1 MRRSWIGIAREQQSD
16 SALYADAPGAV
27 TATGAEQGEVV
38 RAGQTIPG
46 AFS

>member
-1 MRRSWIGIAREQQSD
+1 MRRSWIGIAREQQSYTV
-16 SALYADAPGAV
+16 LYADAP
-27 TATGAEQGEVV
+27 GAEQGEVV